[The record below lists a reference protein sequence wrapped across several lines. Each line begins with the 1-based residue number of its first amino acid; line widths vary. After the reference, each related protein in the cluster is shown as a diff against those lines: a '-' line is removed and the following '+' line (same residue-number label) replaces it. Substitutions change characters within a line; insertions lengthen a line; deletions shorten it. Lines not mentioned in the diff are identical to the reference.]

1 MRDRCKNLVS
11 FSLNFTCISL
21 QDTVLEKKCIVFLL
35 ITNSIKILVAMRDR
49 CEKLVFS
56 LSFTYN
62 SPKGTMSAKKC
73 LVFLLITNRKKGF
86 DGDARPL

>member
-1 MRDRCKNLVS
+1 MRDRCEDLVS
-11 FSLNFTCISL
+11 FSLNFTCTSL

-56 LSFTYN
+56 THFHLKFASRHN
-62 SPKGTMSAKKC
+62 IREEMSC
-73 LVFLLITNRKKGF
+73 LFVDNK
-86 DGDARPL
+86 